1 MFKHKR
7 HDRMGDYPSIV
18 FVNNAMRFLMEDP
31 PKVEVALEEL
41 WWAVFRSGG
50 TLHDDVKA
58 SYEKLAEQG
67 RVRYKA

>member
-1 MFKHKR
+1 MIFKRKYR
-7 HDRMGDYPSIV
+7 LGEYPSIV
-18 FVNNAMRFLMEDP
+18 FVNNAMRFLMQDP

-58 SYEKLAEQG
+58 NYEKLAARG
-67 RVRYKA
+67 RVR

>member
-7 HDRMGDYPSIV
+7 HDRMGDYPSIT

-58 SYEKLAEQG
+58 SYEKLAAQG
-67 RVRYKA
+67 KVRYKA

>member
-41 WWAVFRSGG
+41 YYEVIKSGG
-50 TLHDDVKA
+50 KFHDDVKA
-58 SYEKLAEQG
+58 GYEKLAAQG
-67 RVRYKA
+67 RVR